1 MKEPK
6 LTVHEKDTLCKTYA
20 FEGWGFWEPSLFEL
34 SILERLHD
42 LALVEV
48 IDDRWVATEKGSW
61 LVVCW
66 MGDE

>member
-6 LTVHEKDTLCKTYA
+6 LTVHEKDTLCKTCA
-20 FEGWGFWEPSLFEL
+20 FAGWDFWEPSLFEL

-42 LALVEV
+42 LKLVEV
-48 IDDRWVATEKGSW
+48 IDERWVATEEGRW